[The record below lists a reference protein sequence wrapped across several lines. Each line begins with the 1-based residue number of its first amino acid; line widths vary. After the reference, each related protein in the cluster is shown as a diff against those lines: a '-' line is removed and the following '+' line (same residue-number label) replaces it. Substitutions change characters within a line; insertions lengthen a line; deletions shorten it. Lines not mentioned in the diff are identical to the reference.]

1 MPTNYIVWQTGLI
14 SHFGPYKRE
23 ERRKRKEGHKKKRE
37 IHRVGIVSKKRI

>member
-37 IHRVGIVSKKRI
+37 IEWELYKKRGYE